1 MAIFRQMRLRKRRPL
16 LKKLRTPVARVAS
29 VKELKRSTSE
39 AGQEDQHAKTKTC
52 LTGHAAKN
60 VVSQN
65 GVKYR
70 TLCKDCNEYIGA
82 EYDETLNQFVRSIG
96 RILQVSPT
104 L

>member
-1 MAIFRQMRLRKRRPL
+1 MRRRRL
-16 LKKLRTPVARVAS
+16 A
-29 VKELKRSTSE
+29 
-39 AGQEDQHAKTKTC
+39 

-96 RILQVSPT
+96 RILQVSQPCEVIRVKRSLHPGLQQST
-104 L
+104 AGEASSLRAPGTRFPLTCGLRD